1 MSLFSMRAYGAR
13 RKRHRYEGRHL
24 VKKLKMLG
32 VVVGLALLMPVA
44 AQSAEETAEPAK
56 EPAQSSESAATPP
69 KCLKAAVNP
78 VTGHA
83 ICLEPKGAPVDPPE
97 RSALQRPCKPR
108 ARDDDAWAMYEHWSG
123 CHD

>member
-1 MSLFSMRAYGAR
+1 VRG
-13 RKRHRYEGRHL
+13 KRHRTKAKDTI
-24 VKKLKMLG
+24 VKHLKMLA
-32 VVVGLALLMPVA
+32 VAATLALLMPLT
-44 AQSAEETAEPAK
+44 AQSAEEAAQPSKDSAQAEA
-56 EPAQSSESAATPP
+56 AAATPP

-108 ARDDDAWAMYEHWSG
+108 AHDADPFTVYEHWSG